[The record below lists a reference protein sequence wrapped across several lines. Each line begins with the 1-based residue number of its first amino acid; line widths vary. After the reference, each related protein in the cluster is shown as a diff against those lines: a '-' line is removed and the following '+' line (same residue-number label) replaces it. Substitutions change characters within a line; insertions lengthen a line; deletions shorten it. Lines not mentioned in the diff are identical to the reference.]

1 MQTIQ
6 QTTNGAGMLQL
17 GDGPFIFSGKPPIC
31 RGNLV
36 IGSTSNE
43 TVRIRSLSTDLR
55 DDNKLAPLGFGQIK
69 VQTRLAP
76 GSFGA
81 VPAHIQIDPHTA
93 PGIYK
98 TSISSGKK
106 QKQIV
111 VHVQENPALRISPAR
126 VQLRGAGGDHLSH
139 TLVIH
144 NPGNITHTLDKAAT
158 VWLEERDWVGQTLV
172 YTLRKSADDEKHQAY
187 LDRMLDELRK
197 SMLPPVRV
205 ILKYDSPEIR
215 PGDTRVVELEITLPS
230 ERMNK
235 GRTYLGFIKLMGKRL
250 WLEVACNGSS
260 NSTKRRPQ

>member
-6 QTTNGAGMLQL
+6 QTTNEMDMLQL

-31 RGNLV
+31 RGSLV
-36 IGSTSNE
+36 IGSISNKS
-43 TVRIRSLSTDLR
+43 VRVRALSTEHREDR
-55 DDNKLAPLGFGQIK
+55 KLAPLGFGQIK
-69 VQTRLAP
+69 VQMRLAP
-76 GSFGA
+76 GSLGA
-81 VPAHIQIDPHTA
+81 VPAHFQIDPHTA

-98 TSISSGKK
+98 TSISIGKE

-111 VHVQENPALRISPAR
+111 IHVQENPALSISPAR

-144 NPGNITHTLDKAAT
+144 NPGNITHTLDKAAM

-172 YTLRKSADDEKHQAY
+172 YTLRKSVENEKHQAY

-205 ILKYDSPEIR
+205 ALKYDSPEIR
-215 PGDTRVVELEITLPS
+215 PGDTRVLELEITLPS
-230 ERMNK
+230 GMNK

-250 WLEVACNGSS
+250 WLEVACNGSP
-260 NSTKRRPQ
+260 NSTKRRPR